1 MSKGLSEQDLK
12 KFKEIYNINCK
23 IELEYQDK
31 FNKFLIDKGIN
42 EEQFYQIVTNI
53 INDRY
58 DEDIKKSK
66 RINNRYK

>member
-1 MSKGLSEQDLK
+1 MEEISKV
-12 KFKEIYNINCK
+12 NARA
-23 IELEYQDK
+23 ELEYQDR
-31 FNKFLIDKGIN
+31 FNKFLTDRGIS
-42 EEQFYQIVTNI
+42 EEQFNQIIVNI